1 MNYQEIKSNLI
12 NMSRNVWLASLGS
25 IVTFSRETQGTVK
38 NVLNM
43 NVNEVKETKTY
54 QNLTN
59 YVTKARDK
67 GNDFFNSI
75 KLQLKNLSLQTSS

>member
-12 NMSRNVWLASLGS
+12 NMSRNVWLASLGT
-25 IVTFSRETQGTVK
+25 IVTFSRETQKTVK

-59 YVTKARDK
+59 YVTKARDN
-67 GNDFFNSI
+67 GNDFFNNI